1 MFLVGLL
8 RYFAAYIGQAE
19 EEILIHGEEA
29 TRLQGS
35 YRMAHA
41 GLRHL
46 HIPGHIHRAYHA
58 FLFLEYQHS
67 LQIVL
72 AGSVQFFIRK
82 H

>member
-1 MFLVGLL
+1 MPKAILANHMLHAAGLLFGGFGLYTGFHQQASEEAMFLVGLL

-41 GLRHL
+41 GL
-46 HIPGHIHRAYHA
+46 
-58 FLFLEYQHS
+58 
-67 LQIVL
+67 
-72 AGSVQFFIRK
+72 
-82 H
+82 